1 MASYAVP
8 VTAKGQRLDHF
19 VVQSL
24 QTQAHSRSQIQR
36 LILAGAVLVTI
47 DGRHRLGWTLAYFGM
62 LVLVTLADLIGFYLR
77 QFDSLLIV
85 FLHVVLLL
93 AVIASRDELR
103 AEPALAPSA
112 EPGRMS

>member
-1 MASYAVP
+1 MEAVAGAL
-8 VTAKGQRLDHF
+8 V
-19 VVQSL
+19 
-24 QTQAHSRSQIQR
+24 
-36 LILAGAVLVTI
+36 LAGAVLITI

-77 QFDSLLIV
+77 QFDSLLVV

-103 AEPALAPSA
+103 AEPSVAASA
-112 EPGRMS
+112 QAGRMS